1 MKTMKTMKTMMTFAV
16 LGTALA
22 LTACGDAP
30 QDTNEARDNMSAAMN
45 DMPADGAMMGDD
57 HEGMTGTM
65 GEHMMASSTATVT
78 AVDAK
83 TGKVTLDHGAIA
95 EANWPAM
102 TMEFDA
108 QPELLKD
115 IAVGDKVAFDV
126 SIKDGGGEVTA
137 ISKQ

>member
-1 MKTMKTMKTMMTFAV
+1 MKTMMTLAA
-16 LGTALA
+16 LGSALA

-30 QDTNEARDNMSAAMN
+30 QDTNETQANMAGTM
-45 DMPADGAMMGDD
+45 DEMPADGAMMGDAHD
-57 HEGMTGTM
+57 GMTGAM
-65 GEHMMASSTATVT
+65 GDPMRASSTATVT

-83 TGKVTLDHGAIA
+83 AGKVTLDHGAMPA
-95 EANWPAM
+95 ANWPAM

-108 QPELLKD
+108 PPELLTD

-137 ISKQ
+137 IAKQ